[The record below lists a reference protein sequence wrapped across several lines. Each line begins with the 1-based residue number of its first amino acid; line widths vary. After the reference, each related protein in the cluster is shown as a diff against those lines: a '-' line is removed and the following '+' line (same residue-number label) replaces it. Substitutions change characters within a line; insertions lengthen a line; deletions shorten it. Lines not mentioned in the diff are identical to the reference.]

1 MNNRRI
7 KMNGDATNTLLIM
20 RHAEA
25 AMGVPDAE
33 RRLTLRGAQ
42 QAEQVA
48 AWLAGC
54 AEQGELAGLR
64 LLASPYHRAQQ
75 TAQAVGRALNVTV
88 ETLGLI
94 TPEDNPRE
102 VNEWLLA
109 QPERQPLLLV
119 SHMPLVADLTGLMV
133 EGRLGCGP
141 GFSPAAIAE
150 LKAEV
155 WASGCATLAG
165 FFQPELR

>member
-1 MNNRRI
+1 M
-7 KMNGDATNTLLIM
+7 DEDDTNTLLIM

-25 AMGVPDAE
+25 AGGVPDAE
-33 RRLTLRGAQ
+33 RRLTPRGAQ
-42 QAEQVA
+42 QAEQMA
-48 AWLAGC
+48 AWLAGRV
-54 AEQGELAGLR
+54 EQGELAGLR
-64 LLASPYHRAQQ
+64 LLASPYRRAQQ

-94 TPEDNPRE
+94 TPEDDPRE

-109 QPERQPLLLV
+109 QPERRTWLLV
-119 SHMPLVADLTGLMV
+119 SHMPLVGELSGLML

-150 LKAEV
+150 LKADV